1 MLTSD
6 FEARVRAELDAE
18 NVDVVVDPDV
28 VIRIGSRIVRR
39 QRVGWAMGGVG
50 AVAVTVIALATLLRP
65 TGAVPTVADPASRTS
80 PTTVQSSPAVPD
92 PVASL
97 RGTAWEVVTLGG
109 NALVPGSNIS
119 LRFTEETV
127 GGFGGCI
134 RYGYDEVEGEVHAG
148 AYRTEGD
155 QLHIEHL
162 NPEYYGIACKPASV
176 AAQQVRYQTTLMKV
190 QRFELTATGLALL
203 DGSGSELVTLT
214 PAPVSLDS
222 TSWVVK
228 EFGYPETVPLRP
240 VTLRFS
246 GGTLS
251 VQTGCGVLTGQYRQ
265 NTEQL
270 VVTFDA
276 TALPACPTA
285 ELRRQ
290 QANLKKEL
298 TKVTGFQ
305 RDGSQIMLLSAEGV
319 RVVKGALG

>member
-1 MLTSD
+1 
-6 FEARVRAELDAE
+6 
-18 NVDVVVDPDV
+18 
-28 VIRIGSRIVRR
+28 
-39 QRVGWAMGGVG
+39 
-50 AVAVTVIALATLLRP
+50 
-65 TGAVPTVADPASRTS
+65 
-80 PTTVQSSPAVPD
+80 
-92 PVASL
+92 
-97 RGTAWEVVTLGG
+97 
-109 NALVPGSNIS
+109 
-119 LRFTEETV
+119 
-127 GGFGGCI
+127 
-134 RYGYDEVEGEVHAG
+134 
-148 AYRTEGD
+148 
-155 QLHIEHL
+155 
-162 NPEYYGIACKPASV
+162 
-176 AAQQVRYQTTLMKV
+176 MKV
-190 QRFELTATGLALL
+190 QRFELSATGLALL

-228 EFGYPETVPLRP
+228 EFGYPETVPLGP

-265 NTEQL
+265 NTEEL

-298 TKVTGFQ
+298 TQVTGFQ

-319 RVVKGALG
+319 RVVKGALGRGIPCHFGLDVQNPPDRLTQIRALGPEPRGDGGSDHALGEMRTRGFEGATG